1 MEITIAMQTVT
12 TAYSYFSSGKR
23 KERFDIILEPLQAV
37 CQLAFLKFCPTGT
50 KVSIENNLL
59 FTQMPHWHQ
68 GLTRAWKKDKREDI
82 LMLFNAVQRF
92 NKIYVLNN
100 GCEVKKESTKGNG
113 NGNGNV
119 EKKLVSLVA
128 RMAIEGI
135 DNLINTYS
143 RVENA
148 SITQTLVMYKN
159 VLQHPDRF
167 TNLEEFSE
175 GKSRSGKSMEEVFA
189 QIKDIWSED
198 TMSLMYW
205 SLKLMESDPTNYESY
220 ILGLNQSLSPVYT
233 KIRKWMSDNI
243 VY

>member
-92 NKIYVLNN
+92 NKIYVMNDCSEL
-100 GCEVKKESTKGNG
+100 KKELRKENES
-113 NGNGNV
+113 V
-119 EKKLVSLVA
+119 ESKLVALVA
-128 RMAIEGI
+128 KMAIQGI

-143 RVENA
+143 RVENT

-167 TNLEEFSE
+167 TNMEELNE
-175 GKSRSGKSMEEVFA
+175 GKSRNGKSMEEVFA
-189 QIKDIWSED
+189 QIKDIWNED
-198 TMSLMYW
+198 TMSIMYW
-205 SLKLMESDPTNYESY
+205 TLRLMESDPTNYESY
-220 ILGLNQSLSPVYT
+220 ILGVNQSLSPIYT

>member
-92 NKIYVLNN
+92 NKIYVMNN
-100 GCEVKKESTKGNG
+100 GAAKKDSTKDKEC
-113 NGNGNV
+113 V
-119 EKKLVSLVA
+119 EKKLVTLVA

-143 RVENA
+143 RIENA

-167 TNLEEFSE
+167 TNMEEFSE
-175 GKSRSGKSMEEVFA
+175 GKSRNGKSMEEVFA
-189 QIKDIWSED
+189 QIKDIWSET

-205 SLKLMESDPTNYESY
+205 SLKLMESDPGNYESY
-220 ILGLNQSLSPVYT
+220 ILGVNQSLSPVYT

>member
-1 MEITIAMQTVT
+1 
-12 TAYSYFSSGKR
+12 
-23 KERFDIILEPLQAV
+23 
-37 CQLAFLKFCPTGT
+37 
-50 KVSIENNLL
+50 
-59 FTQMPHWHQ
+59 MPHWHQ

-92 NKIYVLNN
+92 NKIYMLHSVD
-100 GCEVKKESTKGNG
+100 GGVKKDSAKTNES
-113 NGNGNV
+113 V
-119 EKKLVSLVA
+119 EKKLVALVA

-167 TNLEEFSE
+167 TNMEEFNE
-175 GKSRSGKSMEEVFA
+175 GKSRNGKSMEEVFA
-189 QIKDIWSED
+189 QIKDIWTED
-198 TMSLMYW
+198 TMSIMYW
-205 SLKLMESDPTNYESY
+205 TLRLMESDPSNYESY
-220 ILGLNQSLSPVYT
+220 ILGVNQTLSPVYT

>member
-1 MEITIAMQTVT
+1 MELIIDMQTVT
-12 TAYSYFSSGKR
+12 TAYSYLSSGKR
-23 KERFDIILEPLQAV
+23 KERFDVILEPLQAV
-37 CQLAFLKFCPTGT
+37 SQLAFLKFCPPGT

-68 GLTRAWKKDKREDI
+68 GLTRSWNKDKREDI
-82 LMLFNAVQRF
+82 LLLFNAVQRF
-92 NKIYVLNN
+92 NKIYVI
-100 GCEVKKESTKGNG
+100 KDESTNKEENG
-113 NGNGNV
+113 QV
-119 EKKLVSLVA
+119 KETIEMKLVKLIA
-128 RMAIEGI
+128 KMAIEGI

-175 GKSRSGKSMEEVFA
+175 GTSKNGKSMEEVFA
-189 QIKDIWSED
+189 QIKDIWTED
-198 TMSLMYW
+198 SMSVLYW
-205 SLKLMESDPTNYESY
+205 SLRLMESDPTNYEHY
-220 ILGLNQSLSPVYT
+220 INGVSQTLIPIQN

>member
-92 NKIYVLNN
+92 NKIYVMNDCSEL
-100 GCEVKKESTKGNG
+100 KKELRNENES
-113 NGNGNV
+113 V
-119 EKKLVSLVA
+119 ESKLVALVA
-128 RMAIEGI
+128 KMAIQGI

-167 TNLEEFSE
+167 TNMEELNE
-175 GKSRSGKSMEEVFA
+175 GKSRNGKSMEEVFA
-189 QIKDIWSED
+189 QIKDIWNED
-198 TMSLMYW
+198 TMSIMYW
-205 SLKLMESDPTNYESY
+205 TLRLMESDPTNYESY
-220 ILGLNQSLSPVYT
+220 ILGVNQSLSPIYT

>member
-92 NKIYVLNN
+92 NKIYVMN
-100 GCEVKKESTKGNG
+100 GSGELKKKPVNGSES
-113 NGNGNV
+113 V
-119 EKKLVSLVA
+119 ESKLVTLVA
-128 RMAIEGI
+128 NMAIQGI

-167 TNLEEFSE
+167 TNMEELNE
-175 GKSRSGKSMEEVFA
+175 GKSRNGKSMEEVFA

-198 TMSLMYW
+198 TMSIMYW
-205 SLKLMESDPTNYESY
+205 TLRLMESDPTNYESY
-220 ILGLNQSLSPVYT
+220 ILGVNQSLSPIYT

>member
-92 NKIYVLNN
+92 NKIYVMNDCSEL
-100 GCEVKKESTKGNG
+100 KKELRNENES
-113 NGNGNV
+113 V
-119 EKKLVSLVA
+119 ESKLVALVA
-128 RMAIEGI
+128 KMAIQGI

-143 RVENA
+143 RVENT

-167 TNLEEFSE
+167 TNMEELNE
-175 GKSRSGKSMEEVFA
+175 GKSRNGKSMEEVFA
-189 QIKDIWSED
+189 QIKDIWNED
-198 TMSLMYW
+198 TMSIMYW
-205 SLKLMESDPTNYESY
+205 TLRLMESDPTNYESY
-220 ILGLNQSLSPVYT
+220 ILGVNQSLSPIYT

>member
-1 MEITIAMQTVT
+1 MELIVDMQTVT
-12 TAYSYFSSGKR
+12 TAYSYLSSGKR
-23 KERFDIILEPLQAV
+23 KERFDVILEPLQAV

-82 LMLFNAVQRF
+82 LLLFNAVQRF
-92 NKIYVLNN
+92 NKIYVIKDEASN
-100 GCEVKKESTKGNG
+100 KKESGQNKNG
-113 NGNGNV
+113 IEG
-119 EKKLVSLVA
+119 KLVKLVA

-143 RVENA
+143 RVDNA
-148 SITQTLVMYKN
+148 NITQTLIMYKN

-167 TNLEEFSE
+167 SNMEELSE
-175 GKSRSGKSMEEVFA
+175 GKSKSGKSMEEVFA
-189 QIKDIWSED
+189 QIKDNWTED

-205 SLKLMESDPTNYESY
+205 TLRLMESDPSNYEAY
-220 ILGLNQSLSPVYT
+220 VTGVNQSLSPTYT